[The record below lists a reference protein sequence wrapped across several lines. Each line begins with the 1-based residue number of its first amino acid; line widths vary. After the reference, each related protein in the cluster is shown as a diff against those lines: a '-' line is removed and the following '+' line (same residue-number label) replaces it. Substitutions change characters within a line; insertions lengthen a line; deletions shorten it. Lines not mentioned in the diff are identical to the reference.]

1 MTEKNVGIIGVGN
14 VGGRMAKDLADA
26 GYTVL
31 VMDQSDA
38 ALARAE
44 ENGARRVGSYADMV
58 GQTGVVLLS
67 LPNSNIVETVTR
79 GPDGLLARMRPGQ
92 VLVDM
97 STSLPA
103 RTAELV
109 ELCAQRN
116 IRFLDAPISF
126 GPHGMDIMAGGD
138 QALFDEIHPI
148 FEIVGHRTTLVGPNG
163 HGHYTKLVQ
172 NMISGVNI
180 AVVAEGMAFAAKAG
194 LDIDKVWEAIRTTG
208 AAVNQVERGYPR
220 IAKREFGQGGQL
232 ALHTKDMRYVL
243 ETAKELGATTPFSE
257 ALLEVFG
264 GALEKGDKLWGQS
277 ACITYYEDR
286 MGIHVESPTRR

>member
-1 MTEKNVGIIGVGN
+1 VTSKSVGIIGVGN

-26 GYTVL
+26 GYSVL
-31 VMDQSDA
+31 VMDQSEP

-44 ENGARRVGSYADMV
+44 QNGARRVGSYADLV
-58 GQTGVVLLS
+58 AETDVVLLS

-79 GPDGLLARMRPGQ
+79 GPDGLLAQMRPGQ

-97 STSLPA
+97 STSLPT
-103 RTAELV
+103 RTADLV
-109 ELCAQRN
+109 KLCEAAG

-138 QALFDEIHPI
+138 EALFDEIYPI
-148 FEIVGHRTTLVGPNG
+148 FQIVGHRTTLVGPNG

-194 LDIDKVWEAIRTTG
+194 LDLDKVWEAIRTTG

-232 ALHTKDMRYVL
+232 ALHTKDMRYVI
-243 ETAKELGATTPFSE
+243 ETAKEMGAVTPFSE
-257 ALLEVFG
+257 ALLDVFG

-286 MGIHVESPTRR
+286 MDIHVGPKD

>member
-1 MTEKNVGIIGVGN
+1 VTSKSVGIIGVGN

-26 GYTVL
+26 GYSVL
-31 VMDQSDA
+31 VMDQSEP

-44 ENGARRVGSYADMV
+44 QNGARRVGSYAELVAETD
-58 GQTGVVLLS
+58 VVLLS

-79 GPDGLLARMRPGQ
+79 GPDGLLAQMRRGQ

-97 STSLPA
+97 STSLPT

-109 ELCAQRN
+109 KLCEPAG

-138 QALFDEIHPI
+138 QALFDEILPI
-148 FEIVGHRTTLVGPNG
+148 FQIVGHRTTLVGPNG

-194 LDIDKVWEAIRTTG
+194 LDLDKVWEAIRTTG

-220 IAKREFGQGGQL
+220 IARREFGQGGQL
-232 ALHTKDMRYVL
+232 ALHTKDMRYVI
-243 ETAKELGATTPFSE
+243 ETAKEMGAVTPFSE
-257 ALLEVFG
+257 ALLDVFG

-286 MGIHVESPTRR
+286 MDIHVGPKD